1 MGRKRLET
9 CFDQCA
15 GKAWRVAVHWLGDPH
30 EAFDVV
36 QQAFVIAAG
45 KPDRIPADDPWPWFR
60 QVVINE
66 ARNTRRK
73 RKPVPSEQENTMP
86 DPAPGPEQQLSRK
99 ETETALRQALDTL
112 PEREREAILLTHLG
126 GMTHVEAA
134 DALGIPVK
142 TLSSHVSRGMER
154 LKHKLGSKG
163 EKMLASVGA
172 APLALPPGGWEG
184 ALAAWK
190 ASAFAALT
198 ETAAAGTAAAAGAI
212 LMKKTLIA
220 AGMIAAL
227 GIGLGG
233 GMILNQQLADPPA
246 TPETSASADAAP
258 LDDSSGQPL
267 QSDETGS
274 TSKSDGSLSVKLDAA
289 KAAESRAMKEA
300 DDLREELRT
309 AEAERDVFKDK
320 VERLEEELAPIRA
333 EQAER
338 GPTFT
343 FGKHGQI
350 EGVTTSNWKEL
361 AGASHKVITSLRTLR
376 EHQIK
381 GEQAPREV
389 FLAIQENTE
398 KMRTYEYDTI
408 GVLPTWAKHNGE
420 FTHPISHSN
429 LIASELRTAEMPL
442 SESQVAQIEKLGL
455 QWEADYEAAQKRYND
470 NTARVEKMLDE
481 YILKGAFVDDVWD
494 MLTPEQLAHFVD
506 PKWHHVAHVDLYCTT
521 LMIIHTS
528 PILTGAD
535 IGEARTKLQ
544 KMLVDSYGVPE
555 DQVSAL
561 GPILD
566 TWQADVGGVLEAV
579 PQTHAQFYTYDQ
591 GKIAAQ
597 ATVRLVNSI
606 RDYGM
611 LSEENRAK
619 LLDAYTIYIPRILT
633 AE

>member
-1 MGRKRLET
+1 MGRERLER
-9 CFDQCA
+9 CFDLCA
-15 GKAWRVAVHWLGDPH
+15 EKAWRVALHWLGDSH

-45 KPDRIPADDPWPWFR
+45 KPDRIPKDEPWPWFR

-73 RKPVPSEQENTMP
+73 HKPTPSQQENRMA
-86 DPAPGPEQQLSRK
+86 DPAPGPEQQLSR
-99 ETETALRQALDTL
+99 EESSAELQRALDTL
-112 PEREREAILLTHLG
+112 PEREREAIVLTHLG
-126 GMTHVEAA
+126 GMTHAEAA

-154 LKHKLGSKG
+154 LKLKLGSKG
-163 EKMLASVGA
+163 ETLLASVGA

-190 ASAFAALT
+190 ASAFAALG
-198 ETAAAGTAAAAGAI
+198 ETAAAGTVVAAGAI
-212 LMKKTLIA
+212 AMKKTMIA

-233 GMILNQQLADPPA
+233 GVILNQQLADPPA
-246 TPETSASADAAP
+246 RPESSASVEPVP
-258 LDDSSGQPL
+258 LDEAGGEPL
-267 QSDETGS
+267 QGEDTGS
-274 TSKSDGSLSVKLDAA
+274 TGGEDKSLSVKLDAA
-289 KAAESRAMKEA
+289 KAAESRALKQA

-309 AEAERDVFKDK
+309 AEAERDAFKDK
-320 VERLEEELAPIRA
+320 VERLEAELEPIRK

-350 EGVTTSNWKEL
+350 EGVTGSNWKDL

-381 GEQAPREV
+381 GEQPPREV

-429 LIASELRTAEMPL
+429 LIASELKSAGMPL
-442 SESQVAQIEKLGL
+442 TEAQVAQIEKLGL

-470 NTARVEKMLDE
+470 NTPRVEKMLDE
-481 YILKGAFVDDVWD
+481 YILKGAFVDAVWD
-494 MLTPEQLAHFVD
+494 VLTPEQLEHFVD
-506 PKWHHVAHVDLYCTT
+506 PKWHHVAHVDLYCTS

-528 PILTGAD
+528 PVVTGAD
-535 IGEARTKLQ
+535 IGEIRGKLQ
-544 KMLVDSYGVPE
+544 NMLVETYGIGE
-555 DQVSAL
+555 DQVEAL

-566 TWQADVGGVLEAV
+566 TWQSDVSGIITPV
-579 PQTHAQFYTYDQ
+579 PKTHATFYTFEQ
-591 GKIAAQ
+591 GKAAAQ
-597 ATVRLVNSI
+597 ATVKLVKSI

-619 LLDAYTIYIPRILT
+619 LLDAYTIYIPRVL
-633 AE
+633 E